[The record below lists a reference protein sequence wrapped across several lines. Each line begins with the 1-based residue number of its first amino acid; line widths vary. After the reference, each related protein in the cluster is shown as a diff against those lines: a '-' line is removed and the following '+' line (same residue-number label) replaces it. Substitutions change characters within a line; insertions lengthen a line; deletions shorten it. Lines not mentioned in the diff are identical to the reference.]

1 MDKPE
6 YQDAQFAMAFP
17 MNPELVMLDIK
28 RSIDKLGIQVYFVF
42 EDEVRML

>member
-6 YQDAQFAMAFP
+6 YQNAQFAMAFP
-17 MNPELVMLDIK
+17 VNYEPVMLDIK
-28 RSIDKLGIQVYFVF
+28 RSIDKLGIQVYF